1 MSEANGAARRR
12 LSLWDCLGVGLNSVV
27 GSGVYLLIAPMAAAA
42 GAASVAGILACATLC
57 ALIALCFAELGAMHD
72 QDGGSYVY
80 ARRAFG
86 KAAGFAVGWISLVNI
101 VLGYAAVAAGFGDAV
116 AGAVPALAAIGGP
129 SLVGVALIAVL
140 TAINW
145 AGVKGGARSSDVLSV
160 AKILPLLA
168 LAAAGALLIKASVV
182 GAVLRAPEVDPPRG
196 YFSAVSSAA
205 FIAVFMLS
213 GFEYTAIPAGEAR
226 RPRRDIP
233 LALVGSL
240 LGAAILYAAL
250 QLVALSVLPDL
261 GQRKQPL
268 VDVARAIAG
277 DAGALAI
284 EITSVVSMAGFCAGS
299 ALVAPRA
306 LTALCEAGF
315 LPAVLARRS
324 ATGEPRPAI
333 LAIGVAAAALALG
346 QGYTSLVNVANVAV
360 FAQYVPTC
368 LAVIVLRRTARD
380 VPRPVRLPLG
390 PAIPLVAA
398 GASVVLLWAARPEAS
413 EWLQSA
419 LLLLLGGV
427 LWAMMLA
434 ARKYRRA
441 GA

>member
-1 MSEANGAARRR
+1 MSQAQGAARRR

-42 GAASVAGILACATLC
+42 GAASVAGILACAALC

-86 KAAGFAVGWISLVNI
+86 TAVGFGVGWISLVNI

-116 AGAVPALAAIGGP
+116 GLRGPVHAGVL
-129 SLVGVALIAVL
+129 LVVAL

-145 AGVKGGARSSDVLSV
+145 AGVKGGAWSSDVLSAV
-160 AKILPLLA
+160 KVLPLVA
-168 LAAAGALLIKASVV
+168 LAAGGVALIKASVA
-182 GAVLRAPEVDPPRG
+182 GAILGAPGGDPPRG

-226 RPRRDIP
+226 RPKRDIP

-240 LGAAILYAAL
+240 LGAAVLYAAL

-261 GQRKQPL
+261 GHRDRPL
-268 VDVARAIAG
+268 VEVARQLAG
-277 DAGALAI
+277 STGAAVI
-284 EITSVVSMAGFCAGS
+284 EIASVVSMAGFCAGS

-315 LPAVLARRS
+315 LPSALARRS
-324 ATGEPRPAI
+324 AGGEPRPAI
-333 LAIGVAAAALALG
+333 LLIGAATAVLAMG
-346 QGYTSLVNVANVAV
+346 QGYTALVNVANVAV

-368 LAVIVLRRTARD
+368 LAVIVLRRTAKD

-398 GASVVLLWAARPEAS
+398 GASVVLLWAARPAAS
-413 EWLQSA
+413 EWIQSA
-419 LLLLLGGV
+419 LLLLLGGA
-427 LWAMMLA
+427 LWAATLA
-434 ARKYRRA
+434 ARRFQRA
-441 GA
+441 G